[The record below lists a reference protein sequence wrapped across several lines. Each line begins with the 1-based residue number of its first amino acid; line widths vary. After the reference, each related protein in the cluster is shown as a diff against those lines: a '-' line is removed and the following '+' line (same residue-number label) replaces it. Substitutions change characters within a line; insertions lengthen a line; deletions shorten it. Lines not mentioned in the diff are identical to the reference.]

1 MKGADYTINEEVITN
16 QFYGSNT
23 HIFVASLDETE
34 MISYDT
40 QCASA
45 ATADTLK

>member
-1 MKGADYTINEEVITN
+1 MLYLRECECRGQY
-16 QFYGSNT
+16 NT
-23 HIFVASLDETE
+23 YDNIFVASLDETE

>member
-1 MKGADYTINEEVITN
+1 MDSEWKDYLSPLSMRYNN
-16 QFYGSNT
+16 
-23 HIFVASLDETE
+23 IFGASLDETE
-34 MISYDT
+34 MIGYDT